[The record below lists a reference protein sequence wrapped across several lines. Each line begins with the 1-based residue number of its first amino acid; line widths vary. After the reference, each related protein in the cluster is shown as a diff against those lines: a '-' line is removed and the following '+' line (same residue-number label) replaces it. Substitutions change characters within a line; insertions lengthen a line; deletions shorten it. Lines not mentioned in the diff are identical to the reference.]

1 MIMEDIL
8 NPNNMEI
15 YIEKIKELNSLI
27 KEFYR
32 LVNNETQIFQIIE
45 LYKLIIKIIK
55 KIFK

>member
-1 MIMEDIL
+1 MEDIL

-32 LVNNETQIFQIIE
+32 LVNNETQIF
-45 LYKLIIKIIK
+45 
-55 KIFK
+55 